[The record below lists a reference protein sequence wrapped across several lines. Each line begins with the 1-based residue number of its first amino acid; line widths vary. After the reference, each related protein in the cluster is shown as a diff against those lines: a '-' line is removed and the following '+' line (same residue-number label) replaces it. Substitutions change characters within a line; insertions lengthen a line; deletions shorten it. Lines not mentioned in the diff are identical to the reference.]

1 MRIAVS
7 VKQPSLEGE
16 IDPRFGRC
24 QYFLIVEPE
33 TMEFEVV
40 ENPNVGASG
49 GAGIMTAKLIAD
61 KQIQAIITG
70 SIGPNASR
78 VLSAAGIQMVTG
90 VTGKI
95 RDAIEAFKSGR
106 IEISPQPGIGR
117 GMGMGMAGGRGMG
130 RGPGFAPGMARGLRP
145 ETGSAYQLN
154 PGEEISDLKHRV
166 QSLAEELA
174 EIQRRIKDL
183 EKKD

>member
-7 VKQPSLEGE
+7 ANQPNLDGE

-24 QYFLIVEPE
+24 QYFVIVDPE

-49 GAGIMTAKLIAD
+49 GAGIMTAQLIAG
-61 KQIQAIITG
+61 KQVQTIITG

-95 RDAIEAFKSGR
+95 DDAIEAYKSGR

-130 RGPGFAPGMARGLRP
+130 RGPGFSPGMARGRRP
-145 ETGSAYQLN
+145 ETGSAYQLS

-166 QSLAEELA
+166 QALAEELA